1 MDVIANCTGTGHR
14 RVSVDDN
21 VCNNSVIGGGGGG
34 PGRGERGEDGDA
46 AAAAS
51 KKVNKSRHQL
61 SKPCLGLVVVVL
73 RWSET

>member
-34 PGRGERGEDGDA
+34 PGRGEREV
-46 AAAAS
+46 
-51 KKVNKSRHQL
+51 KMEMQQQQVKR
-61 SKPCLGLVVVVL
+61 
-73 RWSET
+73 